1 MKDFSG
7 QELLCDA
14 TELKQSWSEVV
25 FSWIYNTIMIK
36 VKITHAHTATL
47 GSLINE
53 MKMLGSPD
61 TSDGY
66 LHLPPNSDQNSDGSS
81 LSAMYATC
89 NFGSLQMSHSIYIQY
104 TTALQCATFHLISEL
119 L

>member
-14 TELKQSWSEVV
+14 TELKQSWSEIV
-25 FSWIYNTIMIK
+25 FSWIYTMMIK

-53 MKMLGSPD
+53 MKMLL
-61 TSDGY
+61 T
-66 LHLPPNSDQNSDGSS
+66 
-81 LSAMYATC
+81 
-89 NFGSLQMSHSIYIQY
+89 
-104 TTALQCATFHLISEL
+104 
-119 L
+119 